1 MTRVLCAAG
10 FAVILVAG
18 GDGSATG
25 QEKDS
30 PIDPAK
36 LIGKWEP
43 VEAKKDAASVVE
55 FARGGKFVL
64 KAGVGGKTETWEGTY
79 AVTGQKLKINVK
91 IGEKAV
97 TEELVILKLGDDLL
111 VTEDSKGKKESL
123 KRVGS

>member
-1 MTRVLCAAG
+1 MTRFLYAAG
-10 FAVILVAG
+10 VLAIVTAG
-18 GDGSATG
+18 GGGAVG

-36 LIGKWEP
+36 LIGRWEP
-43 VEAKKDAASVVE
+43 VEAKKEAVSVVE

-79 AVTGQKLKINVK
+79 AVAGQKLKISVK

-97 TEELVILKLGDDLL
+97 TEEVVILKLSDDLL
-111 VTEDSKGKKESL
+111 ETEDSKGKKEAL
-123 KRVGS
+123 KRVSP

>member
-10 FAVILVAG
+10 FAAILVAAG
-18 GDGSATG
+18 GGAAG

-79 AVTGQKLKINVK
+79 TVTGQKLKISVK

-97 TEELVILKLGDDLL
+97 TEELVILKLGDNLL
-111 VTEDSKGKKESL
+111 ETEDSKGKKESL
-123 KRVGS
+123 KRVGP